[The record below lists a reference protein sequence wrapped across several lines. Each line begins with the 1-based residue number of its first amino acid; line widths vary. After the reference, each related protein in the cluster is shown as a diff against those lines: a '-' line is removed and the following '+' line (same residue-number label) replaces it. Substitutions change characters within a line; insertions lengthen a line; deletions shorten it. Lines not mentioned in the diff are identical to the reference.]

1 MKKEREFRVRNI
13 RRIHFVGIGG
23 AGMSGLA
30 RIVNQLGFC
39 VTGSD
44 LVNSS
49 AIGELEA
56 LGIKCYTGH
65 STGNIDGADLLVVST
80 AIPAENVELLEAK
93 RRGIPV
99 IHRADLLAQLMKKKK
114 GVAVAGAHGK
124 TTTTSMIA
132 VVLEK
137 NRLDPTVVVGG
148 ELAEI
153 GGNAKLGRGEYFV
166 AEADESDGSFLKLE
180 PYIEVITNIE
190 DDHLDYYRSV
200 ENIKAAFK
208 EFMSKVPPE
217 GLLVACLD
225 DPAVVE
231 LLKEYRGPLC
241 TYAVNRRDADYTVAE
256 IETHGRCTKGNVFYR
271 GDFLGALNLS
281 VPGEHNLSNALAAVA
296 VGMFAGLSFS
306 QATWAL
312 KDFNGAG
319 RRFQTLFEEGGI
331 TVVDD
336 YAHHPSEIVATL
348 KAARQVCRGRVLV
361 VFQPHRYT
369 RTAILGDRFGGA
381 FRGAD
386 EVIICDIYSAGEK
399 PIEGVTAQKIV
410 DAVEKEE
417 GKKVRYL
424 PDKNKIIDYLL
435 NTVRP
440 GDMIITMGAGNIWQT
455 GIELAAAI
463 KER

>member
-1 MKKEREFRVRNI
+1 MQNV

-30 RIVNQLGFC
+30 RIANQLGFC

-49 AIGELEA
+49 TTEELEA

-65 STGNIDGADLLVVST
+65 RKENINGADLLVISS
-80 AIPAENVELLEAK
+80 AIPAENVEILEAS

-99 IHRADLLAQLMKKKK
+99 IHRADLLALLMKRQK
-114 GVAVAGAHGK
+114 GIAVAGAHGK

-166 AEADESDGSFLKLE
+166 AEADESDGSFLKLD
-180 PYIEVITNIE
+180 PYIEVVTNVE

-200 ENIKAAFK
+200 ENIMAAFK
-208 EFMSKVPPE
+208 EFIFKVPPS

-225 DPAVVE
+225 DPAVTE
-231 LLKEYRGPLC
+231 LLKEYCGPLC
-241 TYAVNRRDADYTVAE
+241 TYALSRSDADYVVTG
-256 IETHGRCTKGNVFYR
+256 IETRGRGTKGDVFFR
-271 GDFLGALNLS
+271 GEFLGSLNLC
-281 VPGEHNLSNALAAVA
+281 VPGEHNLSNAVAAVA

-306 QATWAL
+306 QIAWAL
-312 KDFNGAG
+312 KDFSGAG
-319 RRFQTLFEEGGI
+319 RRFQTLFEGYGI

-336 YAHHPSEIVATL
+336 YAHHPSEIAATL
-348 KAARQVCRGRVLV
+348 KAARQVCTGRVLV

-369 RTAILGDRFGGA
+369 RTAILGDRFGSA

-386 EVIICDIYSAGEK
+386 EIIICDIYSAGEK
-399 PIEGVTAQKIV
+399 PIEGVTAKKIV

-424 PDKNKIIDYLL
+424 PDKNEIITYLL
-435 NTVRP
+435 KNVRS
-440 GDMIITMGAGNIWQT
+440 GDMILTMGAGNIWQT
-455 GIELAAAI
+455 GREIAAAL